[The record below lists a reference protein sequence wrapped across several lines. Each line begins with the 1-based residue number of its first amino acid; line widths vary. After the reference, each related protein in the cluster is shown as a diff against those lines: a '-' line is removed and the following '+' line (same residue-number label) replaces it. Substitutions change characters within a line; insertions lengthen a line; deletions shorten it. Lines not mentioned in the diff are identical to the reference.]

1 MLALYSP
8 LMGQALSDKVAI
20 VTGASRG
27 IGRAIA
33 LKLAE
38 DGAAVMLAARNAELL
53 KGVRAEIESKGG
65 RAAWL
70 SLDLRKPEAPALLVE
85 KTIEVLGGIDIVVNN
100 AGATK
105 RGDFLTLSE
114 EDWMEGF
121 ALKFF
126 GAVRLLRAAWPA
138 LKERKGSVVNIAGVG
153 GRTPGTQFTIGGS
166 VNAAMLSFTKAMADM
181 GVADGV
187 QVNAINPGAVCT
199 ARLVTR
205 LRTLSK
211 ERGISVAEAEAQM
224 VADSGITKIGEP
236 EDVANL
242 VAYMVSPQNRY
253 LHGALIDLDG
263 GTTKTM

>member
-1 MLALYSP
+1 MR
-8 LMGQALSDKVAI
+8 QALSNKVAI
-20 VTGASRG
+20 VTGASQG

-70 SLDLRKPEAPALLVE
+70 SFDLRKPEAPALLVE
-85 KTIEVLGGIDIVVNN
+85 RTIEVLGGIDIVVNN

-105 RGDFLTLSE
+105 RGDFLALSE
-114 EDWMEGF
+114 EDWMDGF
-121 ALKFF
+121 GLKFF

-166 VNAAMLSFTKAMADM
+166 VNAAMLSFTKAMADV
-181 GVADGV
+181 GVGDGV
-187 QVNAINPGAVCT
+187 QVNAINPGAVRT
-199 ARLVTR
+199 ARLMTR
-205 LRTLSK
+205 LETLSK
-211 ERGISVAEAEAQM
+211 EKGINGTEAAAQM
-224 VADSGITKIGEP
+224 VADAGITKLGEP

-263 GTTKTM
+263 GATKTM

>member
-1 MLALYSP
+1 
-8 LMGQALSDKVAI
+8 
-20 VTGASRG
+20 
-27 IGRAIA
+27 
-33 LKLAE
+33 
-38 DGAAVMLAARNAELL
+38 
-53 KGVRAEIESKGG
+53 
-65 RAAWL
+65 
-70 SLDLRKPEAPALLVE
+70 
-85 KTIEVLGGIDIVVNN
+85 
-100 AGATK
+100 
-105 RGDFLTLSE
+105 
-114 EDWMEGF
+114 
-121 ALKFF
+121 
-126 GAVRLLRAAWPA
+126 
-138 LKERKGSVVNIAGVG
+138 
-153 GRTPGTQFTIGGS
+153 
-166 VNAAMLSFTKAMADM
+166 MLSFTKAMADM

-236 EDVANL
+236 EDIANL

>member
-1 MLALYSP
+1 MKQP
-8 LMGQALSDKVAI
+8 LLNKVAI

-53 KGVRAEIESKGG
+53 KEAGAEIESKGG
-65 RAAWL
+65 KAAWL
-70 SLDLRKPEAPALLVE
+70 SLDLRKPGAPALLVE
-85 KTIEVLGGIDIVVNN
+85 KTIAVLSGIDIVVNN

-114 EDWMEGF
+114 EDWTDGF

-126 GAVRLLRAAWPA
+126 GAVRLVRAAWSI
-138 LKERKGSVVNIAGVG
+138 LKQRKGSVVNIAGVG
-153 GRTPGTQFTIGGS
+153 GWTPGTQFTIGGS
-166 VNAAMLSFTKAMADM
+166 VNAAMLSFTKAMADI
-181 GVADGV
+181 GVGDGV
-187 QVNAINPGAVCT
+187 QVNAINPGAVRT

-205 LRTLSK
+205 LQTLSK
-211 ERGISVAEAEAQM
+211 EKGISAAEAEALM

-242 VAYMVSPQNRY
+242 AAYIVAPQNRY